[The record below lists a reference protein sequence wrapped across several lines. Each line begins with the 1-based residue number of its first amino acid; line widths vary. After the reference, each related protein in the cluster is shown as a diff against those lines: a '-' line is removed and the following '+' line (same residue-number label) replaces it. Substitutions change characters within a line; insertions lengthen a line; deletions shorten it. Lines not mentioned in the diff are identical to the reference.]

1 MLELHDLFNDY
12 ANSLKQDWDHKAHAF
27 YEKNGGEF
35 TEKMFR
41 FDLE

>member
-27 YEKNGGEF
+27 YEKMGFVDVGKTYKFVNF
-35 TEKMFR
+35 
-41 FDLE
+41 